1 MPNEFDLTAAVNEE
15 LTKYSDD
22 ILKEVKTIIA
32 DEAEKLSADIR
43 ERSPKRSKKL
53 KGRTLNAYSKGW
65 TAKKVKEDNLSTEY
79 IVYNKNQYQL
89 THLLEKGHAT
99 RDGGRVEGTP
109 HIAPAEE
116 EAQQRIV
123 ERIESAVGGK

>member
-1 MPNEFDLTAAVNEE
+1 MADDFDLSAQLSAE
-15 LTKYSDD
+15 LSRYSDET
-22 ILKEVKTIIA
+22 LKKVKEIVA
-32 DEAEKLSADIR
+32 DEAEKLASDIR
-43 ERSPKRSKKL
+43 ERSPKRNKKI
-53 KGRTLNAYSKGW
+53 KGRALNAYSRGW

-99 RDGGRVEGTP
+99 QDGGRVEGTP

-116 EAQQRIV
+116 EAQQRIQ
-123 ERIESAVGGK
+123 ERIESAVGDK